1 MKLTEE
7 SMNVLEAGIPQMAQG
22 DTQRAH
28 DQALTICCKV
38 MRAVNGTLVETYVE
52 RTETVVRAI
61 HRPIKIA
68 VGAKYKLI
76 TA

>member
-1 MKLTEE
+1 MKLIED
-7 SMNVLEAGIPQMAQG
+7 SMNSLEASIPKLAQG
-22 DTQRAH
+22 DTQSAH

-52 RTETVVRAI
+52 RTETVVCAI